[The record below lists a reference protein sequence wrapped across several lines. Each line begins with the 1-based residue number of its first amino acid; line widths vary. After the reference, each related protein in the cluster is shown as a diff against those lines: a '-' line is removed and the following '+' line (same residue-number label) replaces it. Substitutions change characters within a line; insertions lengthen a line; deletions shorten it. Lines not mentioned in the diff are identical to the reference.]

1 MTMNAVRL
9 RHAVAI
15 DRAGSFSAA
24 ATALLVTQSTVTR
37 SVAGL
42 EREIGHP
49 LFERGARGAT
59 ATPEGREFLERA
71 GRIVADLDML
81 AADARSG
88 ATARPRCC
96 ASASARP
103 RSRAWW
109 TMRCGG

>member
-1 MTMNAVRL
+1 MN
-9 RHAVAI
+9 I
-15 DRAGSFSAA
+15 
-24 ATALLVTQSTVTR
+24 TALQTFLAIVDTGSLVRASQVLHVTQSTVTR